1 MIEQNGYTYFKTIK
15 DLKEHIGDTI
25 LYSYMDKDK
34 EVIYM
39 KKLTDISKEYYTGKK
54 LNDDDA
60 IPQGLMT
67 YGTHMV
73 VLKTPYPNMKTPRI
87 LYFDKEEM
95 SNRFEVIRIP
105 TKKEM
110 NIYRNMLR
118 YYRIFGNKFNSL

>member
-1 MIEQNGYTYFKTIK
+1 MESNEYTYIKTIK
-15 DLKEHIGDTI
+15 DLKEHIGDVI
-25 LYSYMDKDK
+25 LYSYMDKDE
-34 EVIYM
+34 EVTYM
-39 KKLTDISKEYYTGKK
+39 KKLTDISKEYYSGKK

-73 VLKTPYPNMKTPRI
+73 VLKAPYPNMKTPRI
-87 LYFDKEEM
+87 LYLDKEEM

-105 TKKEM
+105 TKEEM

-118 YYRIFGNKFNSL
+118 HYRIFGNKSNSL